1 MVVYVTSQDLVCK
14 RRTKTTIQVGAGD
27 SFSFK
32 TQEGRQYKP
41 RSRCVAKYKKSS
53 SCSSLRLSCSK
64 FSIRN
69 RSPSCSR
76 GDRLAVIVGGEA
88 TRYCQVTPPNMTF
101 PGDLRLVF
109 VSNKAGQS
117 SGAECTVECTDG
129 PGGNS
134 GLTTGGCPGCPQ
146 AVEVSDL
153 VKELAIFAANHP
165 QFPLLSN
172 CSTSST
178 SREVEV
184 LDVSTQVVAGTNYF
198 LTLEVS
204 TKSGPHC
211 DMLISKICRN
221 VVIFRPLP
229 VHCQGAPSSCDVL
242 TRPEDIICMRGS
254 VKPVHTDEGA
264 DGAGDANCI
273 CPALHAPVCA
283 EDGQTYSNQCSAA
296 CRGLKTVCT
305 GDCPCN

>member
-1 MVVYVTSQDLVCK
+1 MGACLTITMVVYVTSQDLVCK

-53 SCSSLRLSCSK
+53 TCSSLRLSCSK

-134 GLTTGGCPGCPQ
+134 G
-146 AVEVSDL
+146 VS
-153 VKELAIFAANHP
+153 P
-165 QFPLLSN
+165 PTM
-172 CSTSST
+172 STMAECVFT
-178 SREVEV
+178 Q
-184 LDVSTQVVAGTNYF
+184 DCVSV
-198 LTLEVS
+198 
-204 TKSGPHC
+204 
-211 DMLISKICRN
+211 
-221 VVIFRPLP
+221 
-229 VHCQGAPSSCDVL
+229 
-242 TRPEDIICMRGS
+242 
-254 VKPVHTDEGA
+254 
-264 DGAGDANCI
+264 
-273 CPALHAPVCA
+273 
-283 EDGQTYSNQCSAA
+283 
-296 CRGLKTVCT
+296 
-305 GDCPCN
+305 